1 MTLNYHIYTALYSS
15 FSCLYYNHC
24 PTSFYHQVQQ
34 QILSP
39 PCRCR
44 RCCGSHSKGRST
56 WVSACCPARRC
67 ADPVRPLPE
76 EDLFPFYSKPHQH
89 RKQSFSSTCL
99 LRDHRFSQHSFVP
112 AFDKG
117 GIVVA
122 LLAKTIC

>member
-1 MTLNYHIYTALYSS
+1 MFKFEPSLSQYKYCATNRYHEM
-15 FSCLYYNHC
+15 
-24 PTSFYHQVQQ
+24 QQ
-34 QILSP
+34 QSVPP

-67 ADPVRPLPE
+67 ADPGHPLPE
-76 EDLFPFYSKPHQH
+76 EDLFPFYSKPHQQS
-89 RKQSFSSTCL
+89 KQSFSSTRL
-99 LRDHRFSQHSFVP
+99 LRENSEQLWNPSSQHSFVP
-112 AFDKG
+112 AFDTG